1 MFGNMLYRIDRYLNA
16 ADELTGKI
24 GPYVIIAVVV
34 AIALVYG
41 DDIISAFSQH

>member
-1 MFGNMLYRIDRYLNA
+1 MLCRIDRYLNA

-24 GPYVIIAVVV
+24 GPYIFIAVLV

-41 DDIISAFSQH
+41 DDIISAFSHH